1 LFYCVGGVYCTSD
14 ISNPTP
20 VSVVQGGDAVPQC
33 GFENNGLSWHVYND
47 GGWAIIADRGDTIG
61 DSTYSVSKNPPTG
74 LHCIVSDVNMYR
86 CVGNINGRIELFY
99 LMLYFLGR
107 CNYILGIFKVGKLF
121 ILVGSSKIMF

>member
-1 LFYCVGGVYCTSD
+1 MFYCVGGVYCTSD

-20 VSVVQGGDAVPQC
+20 VYVVQGGDAVPQC
-33 GFENNGLSWHVYND
+33 GFENNGLGWHVYND

-61 DSTYSVSKNPPTG
+61 DSTYSVSKKPPTG
-74 LHCIVSDVNMYR
+74 LYCIVSDVNMYR

-107 CNYILGIFKVGKLF
+107 CNYILGIFKVGQ
-121 ILVGSSKIMF
+121 IIYSCW